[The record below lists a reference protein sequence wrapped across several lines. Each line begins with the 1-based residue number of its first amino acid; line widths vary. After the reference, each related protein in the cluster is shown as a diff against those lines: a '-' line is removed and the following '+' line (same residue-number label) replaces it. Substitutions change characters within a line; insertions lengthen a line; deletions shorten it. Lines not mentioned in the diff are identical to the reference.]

1 MQLRY
6 KMVASGMVPSR
17 LQHVSADA
25 RNSAADAHLGPIP
38 FVVEGVQQLLVGRP
52 AACAAGPALGEAPAA
67 ATRSVGEEAAP
78 VIGGGVGVGGGLRNS
93 GSMWAPLRLSA
104 ASSPR
109 SPYSA
114 RCGADPAVASV
125 RRLPLLEM
133 TQQNTQARP
142 QSTSPLL
149 ASRVPAYRFVQ

>member
-1 MQLRY
+1 
-6 KMVASGMVPSR
+6 MVASGMVPSR

-38 FVVEGVQQLLVGRP
+38 FMVEGVQQLLVGRP
-52 AACAAGPALGEAPAA
+52 AACAAGPSPSPSALGEAPAA

-78 VIGGGVGVGGGLRNS
+78 VIGGGGGGLRSS

-109 SPYSA
+109 SPYSG